1 MSKELTD
8 KAYEEIVRAAGVA
21 LADDLCHTRFLGP
34 TPNESRPGPNTER
47 IIRRALEAAEVP
59 SLTSRLREAE
69 KRAEEAERR
78 CNHDSREFQLD
89 LNEAADKLAATTERA
104 ERAEERAAMHER
116 ERMRITRY
124 ADDIHRKHT
133 ASMLETTA
141 ATERAERA
149 EEALRKIAKYEC
161 RGCGDGNCEHDIA
174 RRALEGETENE

>member
-1 MSKELTD
+1 VSKELTD

-89 LNEAADKLAATTERA
+89 LNEAADKLAA
-104 ERAEERAAMHER
+104 
-116 ERMRITRY
+116 
-124 ADDIHRKHT
+124 
-133 ASMLETTA
+133 